1 MAPDTKL
8 LLVPAAG
15 ATRCFLCGWLVA
27 RAGMLLGSHARPGA
41 GLLTARPAALGMAL
55 AGCCVLWHGL
65 RVGLGRLRGLAS
77 DGAAEAA
84 LAGAGVGMAL
94 ARWAPGLASAQ
105 TELHA
110 AAVRSALQSLG
121 LQSLGLR
128 SVGARRAADARVAEP
143 RWDHVG
149 AIVPTDAAPRGRS
162 DRLGALCVEV
172 LAPTAVACA
181 ASWWLLTARPS
192 TLPRGVQRWLSS
204 LGAAASAASASA
216 TAAAATAAATSA
228 TSATSAATAA
238 TGASA
243 AAAEGLYP
251 TTSSWC
257 SVAEAARRGGVRGA
271 RAHLYGATP
280 AAVLLQHRALRR
292 RP

>member
-1 MAPDTKL
+1 MVPATKL
-8 LLVPAAG
+8 LLVTAAG

-110 AAVRSALQSLG
+110 AAVRAALQSLG
-121 LQSLGLR
+121 LRSLGLQ
-128 SVGARRAADARVAEP
+128 SVGARRAADVRAAEP

-149 AIVPTDAAPRGRS
+149 AIVPTDAPLRS
-162 DRLGALCVEV
+162 RSARLGALCVEG
-172 LAPTAVACA
+172 
-181 ASWWLLTARPS
+181 SGSGWGSGWGS
-192 TLPRGVQRWLSS
+192 G
-204 LGAAASAASASA
+204 
-216 TAAAATAAATSA
+216 
-228 TSATSAATAA
+228 
-238 TGASA
+238 
-243 AAAEGLYP
+243 
-251 TTSSWC
+251 
-257 SVAEAARRGGVRGA
+257 
-271 RAHLYGATP
+271 
-280 AAVLLQHRALRR
+280 
-292 RP
+292 

>member
-121 LQSLGLR
+121 LQSLG
-128 SVGARRAADARVAEP
+128 ARRAADARVAEP

-149 AIVPTDAAPRGRS
+149 AIAPTDAAPRGRS
-162 DRLGALCVEV
+162 DRLGALCVD
-172 LAPTAVACA
+172 
-181 ASWWLLTARPS
+181 
-192 TLPRGVQRWLSS
+192 G
-204 LGAAASAASASA
+204 
-216 TAAAATAAATSA
+216 
-228 TSATSAATAA
+228 
-238 TGASA
+238 
-243 AAAEGLYP
+243 
-251 TTSSWC
+251 
-257 SVAEAARRGGVRGA
+257 
-271 RAHLYGATP
+271 
-280 AAVLLQHRALRR
+280 
-292 RP
+292 